1 MKNTQISVCAESF
14 HVYECHNPMSHIS
27 MEPIDELDYQ
37 HDPWYDIG
45 YSIIEPSD
53 LSVISE
59 QLKQGIPMNYEH
71 LLHFC
76 ESHSHIVRKILNRN
90 NFVHDWECVSSLL
103 VSVARI
109 QRFQFDNIEL
119 GDLLF
124 EHAVNCG
131 IGKDEIYYHM
141 VDQQG
146 DESDFYGND
155 DFDLEEF
162 VYSLKSTSENT
173 LPKPRPIG

>member
-1 MKNTQISVCAESF
+1 
-14 HVYECHNPMSHIS
+14 
-27 MEPIDELDYQ
+27 
-37 HDPWYDIG
+37 
-45 YSIIEPSD
+45 
-53 LSVISE
+53 
-59 QLKQGIPMNYEH
+59 MNYEH

-90 NFVHDWECVSSLL
+90 NFVHDWKCVSSLL

-109 QRFQFDNIEL
+109 QRFQFNNIEL
-119 GDLLF
+119 GDMLF

-131 IGKDEIYYHM
+131 IEKDEIYYHM

-146 DESDFYGND
+146 DESDFYGID